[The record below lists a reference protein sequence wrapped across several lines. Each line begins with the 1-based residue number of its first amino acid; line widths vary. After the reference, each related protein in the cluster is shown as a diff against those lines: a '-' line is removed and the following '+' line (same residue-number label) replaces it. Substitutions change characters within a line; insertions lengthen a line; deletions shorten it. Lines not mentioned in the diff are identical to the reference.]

1 MSIVQGV
8 DSSVTSAATTL
19 TVDNFTANPAETPKA
34 SEPFYP
40 PPPPEFDPT
49 KLPKGTYFGYIH
61 ASNVQY
67 FVARLLCNCIS
78 LLDATIP
85 NKDQNKA
92 VKHLLRK
99 EFDRAILD
107 VHKMAW
113 PLTDGDLDNMKAQQA
128 VTSVTDGYILQPE
141 R

>member
-1 MSIVQGV
+1 MSTNYIVDNIQIPP
-8 DSSVTSAATTL
+8 SSL
-19 TVDNFTANPAETPKA
+19 TPDNFTANPAETPKA
-34 SEPFYP
+34 SESFTP
-40 PPPPEFDPT
+40 PPPPEIDFA
-49 KLPKGTYFGYIH
+49 KLPKGTYIGYIH
-61 ASNVQY
+61 TSNVQY
-67 FVARLLCNCIS
+67 FVARLLGNAIS

-113 PLTDGDLDNMKAQQA
+113 PLTEGDVESMKAQQS
-128 VTSVTDGYILQPE
+128 VTSIVDGYILQPE